1 MEPITSRN
9 RNIYGFSVIVLG
21 FVVLDL
27 TLVPELETG
36 MWTFLGG
43 LVIMG
48 IGFAMLYVLPVKRS
62 SE

>member
-9 RNIYGFSVIVLG
+9 RNIFGFSVIILG

-36 MWTFLGG
+36 MWSFLGG
-43 LVIMG
+43 ITIMA
-48 IGFAMLYVLPVKRS
+48 IGFALLYVLPVKRS
-62 SE
+62 RE